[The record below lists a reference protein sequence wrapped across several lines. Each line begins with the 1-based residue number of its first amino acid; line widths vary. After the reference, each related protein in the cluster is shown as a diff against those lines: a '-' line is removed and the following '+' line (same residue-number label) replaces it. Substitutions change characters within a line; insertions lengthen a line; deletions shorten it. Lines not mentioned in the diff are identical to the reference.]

1 MGSFEAT
8 RSQHGGHDPKPK
20 EQGINAKFAT
30 WFDTTFAVSNPQLK
44 QKAILAS
51 WDATTAI
58 LMEA

>member
-8 RSQHGGHDPKPK
+8 RSQRGGHDLKPK
-20 EQGINAKFAT
+20 KQGIGAEFAT

-51 WDATTAI
+51 QEATTAI
-58 LMEA
+58 LMET